1 MDEKKKK
8 KSEAVDIEIEDGT
21 QETSESTEKKPE
33 DAAKTEQEAADNSA
47 KPEPETEPA
56 EDADKTE
63 QAGNSEEAEK
73 SEEGPE
79 EVTEETV
86 AAESD
91 AEKALAEAEAK
102 ADEMSEKYLRLLAE
116 FQNYKKRTA
125 KEKEEVYAFG
135 NEKLMLEL
143 LKVLDNFERALET
156 KCSDEKYSKGMELI
170 FKQLQDTLQKAGL
183 EEIEALGKEFDPNF
197 HNAVTTEENPDYE
210 SGQVSGV
217 LQKGYTLNK
226 KVIRPSMVK
235 VNK

>member
-1 MDEKKKK
+1 MDEKKKEK
-8 KSEAVDIEIEDGT
+8 DETIDIEIEDGT
-21 QETSESTEKKPE
+21 QETSEGAEDRAESADNNAESSEPNENSETTETGE
-33 DAAKTEQEAADNSA
+33 TAENSEIAENSEAAENG
-47 KPEPETEPA
+47 ETA
-56 EDADKTE
+56 ENGADE
-63 QAGNSEEAEK
+63 
-73 SEEGPE
+73 
-79 EVTEETV
+79 
-86 AAESD
+86 
-91 AEKALAEAEAK
+91 ALAKAEAK

-116 FQNYKKRTA
+116 FQNYKKRTV
-125 KEKEEVYAFG
+125 KEKEDACAYG
-135 NEKLMLEL
+135 TEKLMVEL

-156 KCSDEKYSKGMELI
+156 TCADENYAKGMELI
-170 FKQLQDTLQKAGL
+170 FRQLQDTLQKAGL

>member
-1 MDEKKKK
+1 MDEKKKEK
-8 KSEAVDIEIEDGT
+8 DETIDIEIEDGT
-21 QETSESTEKKPE
+21 QETSEGAE
-33 DAAKTEQEAADNSA
+33 DRAESADNNAESSEPNENSETAENSEAAENG
-47 KPEPETEPA
+47 
-56 EDADKTE
+56 ADE
-63 QAGNSEEAEK
+63 
-73 SEEGPE
+73 
-79 EVTEETV
+79 
-86 AAESD
+86 
-91 AEKALAEAEAK
+91 ALAKAEAK

-116 FQNYKKRTA
+116 FQNYKKRTV
-125 KEKEEVYAFG
+125 KEKEDACAYG
-135 NEKLMLEL
+135 TEKLMVEL

-156 KCSDEKYSKGMELI
+156 TCADENYAKGMELI
-170 FKQLQDTLQKAGL
+170 FRQLQDTLQKAGL